1 MYFYDITHST
11 FQHLIIFL
19 SLWYNWKTQDWA
31 NRHAAHHNRHSPDT
45 SGDARR
51 NSPSSHGH
59 RRNSPT
65 HHARVSRGVSAPS
78 LRPTLIPTP
87 PLPGGDSG
95 LCGDDGDLSPQPLG
109 SGSGGTANSLS
120 KSRRRLPPTPGIQG
134 WRGHWAV
141 YYTSPQSL
149 IFLLILQLWRL
160 WVECPIVSATNW
172 NIQG

>member
-1 MYFYDITHST
+1 M
-11 FQHLIIFL
+11 
-19 SLWYNWKTQDWA
+19 QDWA

-45 SGDARR
+45 SHDA
-51 NSPSSHGH
+51 

-87 PLPGGDSG
+87 PLPGGESG
-95 LCGDDGDLSPQPLG
+95 MCGDDGDLSPQPLG

-134 WRGHWAV
+134 GGREGGQWAV

-149 IFLLILQLWRL
+149 ILKIFIDFTTLGTL
-160 WVECPIVSATNW
+160 
-172 NIQG
+172 G